1 MSNYKYHYVISK
13 ENSPQR
19 FKEACAIIEAK
30 LPGVQ
35 KKEFAV
41 DVDGSTIQVYEV
53 NGEEIV
59 LIDDY
64 DIGVVFA
71 DSNIEIASLFEEQ
84 AA

>member
-19 FKEACAIIEAK
+19 FKEACAIIETK
-30 LPGVQ
+30 LPEVQ